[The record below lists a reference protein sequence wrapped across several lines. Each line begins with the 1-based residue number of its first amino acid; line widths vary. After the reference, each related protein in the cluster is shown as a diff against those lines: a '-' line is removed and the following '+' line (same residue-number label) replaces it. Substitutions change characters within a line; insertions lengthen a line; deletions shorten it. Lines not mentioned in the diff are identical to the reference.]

1 MRTRIRGGAGWRQG
15 EQLVAVRHGE
25 STANVLF
32 ERGRRDG
39 VPVVLPPGGDA
50 EVPLSEDGWEQAAR
64 AGRWL
69 AGQEPPDAG
78 VVSPYLRARQTWEGM
93 ARYAVSLPPPRV
105 DVRLRDRDMGELYGL
120 NEIALRER
128 APEEAARLGEWE
140 HRPPGGESLSD
151 VAARVREALGELGG
165 ARRVLVVAHDA
176 VIVALRYVLSG
187 GGERPVG
194 RPWPV
199 PNASVSRWV
208 RDGGR
213 MRLVA
218 FGQRP

>member
-1 MRTRIRGGAGWRQG
+1 MADGGGGKVSWVSVER
-15 EQLVAVRHGE
+15 LTAVRHGE

-50 EVPLSEDGWEQAAR
+50 DVPLSEAGWGQAAR

-69 AGQEPPDAG
+69 AGGEPPDAG
-78 VVSPYLRARQTWEGM
+78 AVSPYLRARQTWEEM
-93 ARYAVSLPPPRV
+93 ARYAPLPQPRV
-105 DVRLRDRDMGELYGL
+105 DGRLRDRDMGVLSGL

-128 APEEAARLGEWE
+128 APEEAARLGEWG

-151 VAARVREALGELGG
+151 VADRVREALGELGA

-187 GGERPVG
+187 ERP
-194 RPWPV
+194 PAASWPV

-208 RDGGR
+208 RDGDR
-213 MRLVA
+213 LRLVA
-218 FGQRP
+218 FGYRP